1 VTNPSNEP
9 AVEPAGEAIDAP
21 WRERVIERSLGAATR
36 QTLDRAQAL
45 LGAAVELL
53 ELSGEDVTV
62 QEIADRAGFSLR
74 VLYRHFS
81 SKDDLLAAVLE
92 DHLAR
97 DAAHMRQTLLEI
109 SDPIERLAE
118 FVRLTIRHQRT
129 PLNLALAKRESLLLL
144 THPDEVV
151 RAQARMTELGRELI
165 QAAVD
170 AGHLDAGVA
179 KHGLY
184 SMMALKRSYN
194 RARLL
199 GDDFGLPLPTDD
211 ELVQHCLRALGI
223 TLPTS

>member
-1 VTNPSNEP
+1 
-9 AVEPAGEAIDAP
+9 
-21 WRERVIERSLGAATR
+21 
-36 QTLDRAQAL
+36 
-45 LGAAVELL
+45 
-53 ELSGEDVTV
+53 
-62 QEIADRAGFSLR
+62 
-74 VLYRHFS
+74 
-81 SKDDLLAAVLE
+81 
-92 DHLAR
+92 
-97 DAAHMRQTLLEI
+97 MRQTLLEI

-118 FVRLTIRHQRT
+118 FVRLTIRHQPT
-129 PLNLALAKRESLLLL
+129 PLNLAVAKRESLLLL

-151 RAQARMTELGRELI
+151 RAQAPMTELGRELI

-170 AGHLDAGVA
+170 SGHVDAGVG

-223 TLPTS
+223 TLPKS